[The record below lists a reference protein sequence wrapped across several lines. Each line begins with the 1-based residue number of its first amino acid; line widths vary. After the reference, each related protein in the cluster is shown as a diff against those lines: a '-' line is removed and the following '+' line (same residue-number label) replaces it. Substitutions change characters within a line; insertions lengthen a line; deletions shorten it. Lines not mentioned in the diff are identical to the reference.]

1 MHFVTPCLSMS
12 VNSQAKNMLTGW
24 LEVMSFAVEGLL
36 GLITDDFCCHE
47 FKEHTSLVTTP
58 TRYAEKSN
66 MMDVFFWQVP
76 LLCLEEV
83 SSLN

>member
-1 MHFVTPCLSMS
+1 
-12 VNSQAKNMLTGW
+12 
-24 LEVMSFAVEGLL
+24 MSFAVEGLL

-66 MMDVFFWQVP
+66 MMDVFF
-76 LLCLEEV
+76 LT
-83 SSLN
+83 SSFVMLGRSKFIELKYARAFN